1 MITSPFLS
9 FSVLVPYLALNI
21 VACLDEQ
28 KIKDAYVH
36 VDNISWYKLNHIN
49 GFLTLKSFTI
59 GQCKVG
65 NSKKI
70 EQSFLIDYGFMHP
83 PAHWEDK

>member
-36 VDNISWYKLNHIN
+36 VDNIS
-49 GFLTLKSFTI
+49 
-59 GQCKVG
+59 
-65 NSKKI
+65 
-70 EQSFLIDYGFMHP
+70 
-83 PAHWEDK
+83 